1 MQKNNS
7 YSNSRIYTEMPGDL
21 FASKYVVHAD
31 CSSFVENMFYRSKS
45 GVLEQ
50 IRTKK
55 YSHYSLRDFYSSIA
69 TSEAFIQLNKVVD
82 LQPGDVV
89 MWLYVEHHQLPG
101 HILFVDSNPVKIE
114 PYAPMVDG
122 LDQYEVWVI
131 DTSQEAKSL
140 DDTRYVADEKTRQ
153 ENRARGAEFGTIAS
167 PNYKGVGRGHI
178 RLYADTAGE
187 IKGVAFGFPNSRF
200 HPQET
205 DWRIAMGRPR
215 VKGN

>member
-1 MQKNNS
+1 VAHTMQKNNS

-69 TSEAFIQLNKVVD
+69 TSEAFIRLNKVVD

-101 HILFVDSNPVKIE
+101 HIPGQTHD
-114 PYAPMVDG
+114 
-122 LDQYEVWVI
+122 
-131 DTSQEAKSL
+131 
-140 DDTRYVADEKTRQ
+140 
-153 ENRARGAEFGTIAS
+153 
-167 PNYKGVGRGHI
+167 
-178 RLYADTAGE
+178 
-187 IKGVAFGFPNSRF
+187 
-200 HPQET
+200 
-205 DWRIAMGRPR
+205 
-215 VKGN
+215 